1 MSKEILRQA
10 YDAWTAAADMR
21 RRRARCKRYTY
32 GDQWSDTVVDAD
44 GRAVREEYLLCQSG
58 NRPLINNLI
67 RQLVK
72 TIVGRYRS
80 EKSFADVYE
89 LEQVAEAAR
98 RNCLRELDSR
108 MLEEFLISG
117 AAVQRVSRDGC
128 RGADEL
134 LVENVD
140 FRRFFVNEFYDPRG
154 RDIDLIGMLHD
165 MTFPEMAARFA
176 GGSRTRADMLRGL
189 FTGDAAPAQA
199 SLSIGGG
206 TADPEFFRAR
216 SSGRCRVIEVWTL
229 DSSTVCRDD
238 EVEFNFR
245 WHCRWLAPDGT
256 LLAEYDSPFAHGSH
270 PFVVKFYPLTDG
282 EVHSFVEDV
291 IDQQKAINRLIVL
304 VDKIMASSAKG
315 VLLFPR
321 DQMVENM
328 SWDEICRRWA
338 QADGVIPISGK
349 GTHLPQQVM
358 TNPNASGAC
367 QVLQLQM
374 KLFDDISGV
383 SDSLLGRATGAR
395 GADLYES
402 QVKNATIALADIFD
416 TFTSF
421 TDDRND
427 KLIRTR
433 A

>member
-1 MSKEILRQA
+1 
-10 YDAWTAAADMR
+10 
-21 RRRARCKRYTY
+21 
-32 GDQWSDTVVDAD
+32 
-44 GRAVREEYLLCQSG
+44 
-58 NRPLINNLI
+58 
-67 RQLVK
+67 
-72 TIVGRYRS
+72 
-80 EKSFADVYE
+80 
-89 LEQVAEAAR
+89 
-98 RNCLRELDSR
+98 
-108 MLEEFLISG
+108 
-117 AAVQRVSRDGC
+117 
-128 RGADEL
+128 
-134 LVENVD
+134 
-140 FRRFFVNEFYDPRG
+140 
-154 RDIDLIGMLHD
+154 
-165 MTFPEMAARFA
+165 MAARFA